1 MGMVQYIQA
10 HIIVVIVVIRAS
22 CNAVLLRTAQHT
34 KISNIRK
41 YTSIA
46 IQCLSPLE
54 AFHTKISFFISAHL
68 ILLHLIALPTSEDSN
83 MLGCYTVSTEEVT
96 DVSKERSAFTF
107 GTKQS
112 QSLNIQLR
120 SFETSANI

>member
-1 MGMVQYIQA
+1 MVQYIQA
-10 HIIVVIVVIRAS
+10 HIIITIVIRVS
-22 CNAVLLRTAQHT
+22 CNVVLLRTAQHT

-46 IQCLSPLE
+46 IQGLSPLE
-54 AFHTKISFFISAHL
+54 AFHTKIAFIISAHL
-68 ILLHLIALPTSEDSN
+68 ILLHLIALPTPEDSN
-83 MLGCYTVSTEEVT
+83 TLGRYTVSTEEVT
-96 DVSKERSAFTF
+96 KVSKGRSAFTF
-107 GTKQS
+107 EAKQS